1 MFLTVEKLSHV
12 YLPGT
17 PFAVTA
23 LREVSLTIR
32 KGEFVGLI
40 GQTGSGKSTLI
51 QHFNGLLKPTSGRIL
66 LEGREISTGKGEQSA
81 QVRRRVG
88 LLFQFP
94 EQQLFEETVLA
105 DVAFGPRN
113 MGLSR
118 EEAEARARSALRAV
132 GLAADRYADRSPF
145 SLSGGEMRRAAI
157 AGVLAMEPELLV
169 LDEPLAGLDPGGR
182 REVLELIAALRQ
194 ERELTVVLVSHSMEE
209 VAGFAERLFVL
220 SAGELKVAGT
230 PEEIFTDVESLER
243 LGLALPQLAQLM
255 QSLRRAGK
263 NVPAG
268 IFTVEKAKKAILA
281 MLQEENRKLVQ

>member
-1 MFLTVEKLSHV
+1 MFLTVEKLTHV

-23 LREVSLTIR
+23 LREISLTIH

-51 QHFNGLLKPTSGRIL
+51 QHFNGLLKPASGRIL
-66 LEGREISTGKGEQSA
+66 LEGREVVPGKGETPA
-81 QVRRRVG
+81 ALRRRIG

-113 MGLSR
+113 MGHSR
-118 EEAEARARSALRAV
+118 EEAEALARNALRSV
-132 GLAADRYADRSPF
+132 GLAEGKYAGRSPF

-157 AGVLAMEPELLV
+157 AGILAMEPEMLV
-169 LDEPLAGLDPGGR
+169 LDEPLAGLDPRGKREILDLVASLR
-182 REVLELIAALRQ
+182 R

-209 VAGFAERLFVL
+209 VARFADRLFVL
-220 SAGELKVAGT
+220 SAGELIKAGT
-230 PEEIFTDVESLER
+230 PAEVFSDAERLER

-255 QSLRRAGK
+255 RKLRQAGK
-263 NVPAG
+263 NVPADA
-268 IFTVEKAKKAILA
+268 FTAERAKQAILA
-281 MLQEENRKLVQ
+281 MLHEEKHKRV

>member
-1 MFLTVEKLSHV
+1 MFLTVERLTHV

-23 LREVSLTIR
+23 LREISLTIH

-51 QHFNGLLKPTSGRIL
+51 QHFNGLLKPASGRIL
-66 LEGREISTGKGEQSA
+66 LEGHEVVPGKGETQTA
-81 QVRRRVG
+81 LRRRIG

-113 MGLSR
+113 MGHSR
-118 EEAEARARSALRAV
+118 EEAEALAANALQAV
-132 GLAADRYADRSPF
+132 GLAVGKYADRSPF
-145 SLSGGEMRRAAI
+145 SLSGGEMRRVAI
-157 AGVLAMEPELLV
+157 AGILAMKPEMLV
-169 LDEPLAGLDPGGR
+169 LDEPLAGLDPRGK
-182 REVLELIAALRQ
+182 RETLDLVAALRR

-209 VAGFAERLFVL
+209 VARYADRLFVL
-220 SAGELKVAGT
+220 SAGELTKAGT
-230 PEEIFTDVESLER
+230 PAEVFSDAERLEQ

-255 QSLRRAGK
+255 RKLQQAGK
-263 NVPAG
+263 NVPADA
-268 IFTVEKAKKAILA
+268 FTVERAKQAILA
-281 MLQEENRKLVQ
+281 MLHEEKHKRV